1 MKVRVPHAAAMAVP
15 AQLRAAVALLLAL
28 VAGGA
33 AEVDYTDM
41 QKWAGLL
48 AQSFLTHS
56 DDVGHAHSQLA
67 QFKALVHS
75 KVRRRT
81 CLLAGG

>member
-1 MKVRVPHAAAMAVP
+1 MAIP
-15 AQLRAAVALLLAL
+15 ARLRAAAALLLAL
-28 VAGGA
+28 VAGCA

-67 QFKALVHS
+67 LFKALVHS